1 MGNDYVFQMLA
12 GGAVETLNR
21 YGMGERTI
29 VTACPHCFNTIG
41 NEYGQLGG
49 EFRIVHHSQFLAELV
64 SSGRLAT
71 VPEDAT
77 SETGDHRPGSVTVH
91 DSCYLARYNG
101 VTMAPRDVLGAAGAE
116 IVEMEKSRENT
127 FCCGAGGG
135 RMWMEETRGTRINA
149 ERTRQVLETGATTV
163 ATACPFCMVMLSDGL
178 AAAEG
183 GAGVAALD
191 VSEVLAA
198 RRLGERSREDRDACP
213 GRLSDGRGRQS
224 VARIRHAAPANP
236 RERRPRPTIDHE
248 RREPEGVVRPAS
260 SWRFASQQHDDRADE
275 QDQGELGDD
284 DQRHA
289 PVREALGHDRVRLR
303 GDAVTVDHQ
312 RERAK
317 VEELGRE
324 QRGQAKAHDPVI
336 GLGGSRGWRAGAS
349 TLPECDGPGSP
360 VARLGLRRPYSIDRA
375 SDAARCAASCT
386 ATLEASSLRQR
397 AAGVAA
403 ASRRPST
410 PASARQPASRVPQ
423 LEQLSSVTR
432 LPIPHDGQ
440 RFIPSVATANGLSG
454 GGSSGATRSRRRI
467 VITASD
473 PERGDERQGPGS
485 GWSGP
490 RSSPADWSRAPG
502 ARLADVSP
510 SLRRPPDAASAGPAR
525 GTMPPVTTANRAPGP
540 FRLTE
545 EHEMLRD
552 AVRVLAD
559 ERVAPRAAD
568 IDKTAEFP
576 EDLRGLLAD
585 HDILALPFP
594 EEHGGLGGELL
605 SVCLAVE
612 QLSRACATTGLILAV
627 QELGSLP
634 ITLAGTDEQKARW
647 FPKLA
652 SGEQL
657 IAFALTEAEAG
668 SDVAAARTRAVRDGE
683 DYVIDGA
690 KRFISHGSVA
700 DLLVVFAV
708 TDPEAERHRRLSA
721 FVVEV
726 PTDGFAVTRIEHKMG
741 LRGSPT
747 AELAFDKVRVPAA
760 NLLGEEGDGFDIAMR
775 TLDRSRPGIAAQA
788 VGIAQGALEVATA
801 YARDRKQFGQR
812 IGDFQMIG
820 AMLADMDAG
829 TEAARQLLYKACVE
843 IDAGARRRE
852 SVVGPV

>member
-1 MGNDYVFQMLA
+1 ML
-12 GGAVETLNR
+12 
-21 YGMGERTI
+21 
-29 VTACPHCFNTIG
+29 
-41 NEYGQLGG
+41 
-49 EFRIVHHSQFLAELV
+49 
-64 SSGRLAT
+64 
-71 VPEDAT
+71 
-77 SETGDHRPGSVTVH
+77 
-91 DSCYLARYNG
+91 
-101 VTMAPRDVLGAAGAE
+101 
-116 IVEMEKSRENT
+116 
-127 FCCGAGGG
+127 
-135 RMWMEETRGTRINA
+135 
-149 ERTRQVLETGATTV
+149 
-163 ATACPFCMVMLSDGL
+163 
-178 AAAEG
+178 
-183 GAGVAALD
+183 
-191 VSEVLAA
+191 
-198 RRLGERSREDRDACP
+198 
-213 GRLSDGRGRQS
+213 
-224 VARIRHAAPANP
+224 
-236 RERRPRPTIDHE
+236 
-248 RREPEGVVRPAS
+248 
-260 SWRFASQQHDDRADE
+260 
-275 QDQGELGDD
+275 
-284 DQRHA
+284 
-289 PVREALGHDRVRLR
+289 
-303 GDAVTVDHQ
+303 
-312 RERAK
+312 
-317 VEELGRE
+317 
-324 QRGQAKAHDPVI
+324 
-336 GLGGSRGWRAGAS
+336 
-349 TLPECDGPGSP
+349 
-360 VARLGLRRPYSIDRA
+360 
-375 SDAARCAASCT
+375 
-386 ATLEASSLRQR
+386 
-397 AAGVAA
+397 
-403 ASRRPST
+403 
-410 PASARQPASRVPQ
+410 
-423 LEQLSSVTR
+423 
-432 LPIPHDGQ
+432 
-440 RFIPSVATANGLSG
+440 
-454 GGSSGATRSRRRI
+454 
-467 VITASD
+467 
-473 PERGDERQGPGS
+473 
-485 GWSGP
+485 
-490 RSSPADWSRAPG
+490 
-502 ARLADVSP
+502 
-510 SLRRPPDAASAGPAR
+510 
-525 GTMPPVTTANRAPGP
+525 PVTTANRAPGP

-559 ERVAPRAAD
+559 ERVAARAAD
-568 IDKTAEFP
+568 IDRTAEFP

-634 ITLAGTDEQKARW
+634 ITIAGSAEQQARW

-708 TDPEAERHRRLSA
+708 TDAEAERHRRLSA

-760 NLLGEEGDGFDIAMR
+760 NLLGAEGDGFDIAMR

-843 IDAGARRRE
+843 IDAGAPDASRWSALCKLVAGDNAMRVTTDAVQVLGGYGYIDE
-852 SVVGPV
+852 FPVERMMRDAKITQLYEGTQQIQRLVIARALLGKGG